1 MPTNRSIVFAVWGSL
16 GDLHP
21 FIAVALKLKQLGYD
35 PLIASVG
42 EYRAKVTAE
51 GIRFHT
57 VRPAFAEI
65 ERALAAQ
72 LPELTRQVIA
82 RPDLLYRRLVFPF
95 LRQSYEDMMDATR
108 DASVVVTGS
117 VCIGA
122 RLAAEQRGI
131 PWIGAVLQP
140 MMFVSAYDPPALIPG
155 AWLGALLRRVG
166 PRAATVLLRA
176 LKRLIGR
183 VSAPVHE
190 LRREIGLARSR
201 VDPLLDGQFSPA
213 GALAMYSPLLGAVQ
227 PDYPAPTALT
237 GFAFYDSERGG
248 DTALE
253 PALQS
258 FLAAGP
264 APIVFTLG
272 SSMVRNP
279 GDFYRDSLQAARQL
293 KRRAVLLVGE
303 GWGRPID
310 TGGRDDVLV
319 CGYAAYSRLFQ
330 HAAAIV
336 HQGGVGTL
344 AQALRAGRP
353 QLIVPFCCDQADNA
367 ARALRMGIART
378 LRRSHYSA
386 ASARDQLAALLAD
399 HAGAARAL
407 AIRDRIAL
415 EDGASEAAR
424 VLSDHI
430 QARLQ
435 SATFGS

>member
-1 MPTNRSIVFAVWGSL
+1 MASNRSIVFAVWGSL

-21 FIAVALKLKQLGYD
+21 FIAVALKLKQQGYD
-35 PLIASVG
+35 PVIASVS

-57 VRPAFAEI
+57 VRPAFAEL
-65 ERALAAQ
+65 ERALGAQ

-108 DASVVVTGS
+108 DAHVLVTGS
-117 VCIGA
+117 VCIAA

-131 PWIGAVLQP
+131 AWIGAVLQP

-155 AWLGALLRRVG
+155 AWLGALLNGVG
-166 PRAATVLLRA
+166 PGAAAVVLRA
-176 LKRLIGR
+176 LKRLISR
-183 VSAPVHE
+183 VAAPVHE
-190 LRREIGLARSR
+190 LRREIGLGASR
-201 VDPLLDGQFSPA
+201 QDPLLDGQFSPA

-227 PDYPAPTALT
+227 PDYPRPTALT

-248 DTALE
+248 ECALE

-264 APIVFTLG
+264 PPIVFTLG

-293 KRRAVLLVGE
+293 ERRAVLLVGE
-303 GWGRPID
+303 SWGRPID

-319 CGYAAYSRLFQ
+319 CAYAAYSRLFP

-353 QLIVPFCCDQADNA
+353 QLIIPFCCDQADNA
-367 ARALRMGIART
+367 ARAVRLGIART
-378 LRRSHYSA
+378 LRRSRYRA
-386 ASARDQLAALLAD
+386 ASACDQLSALLAD
-399 HAGAARAL
+399 RAGAERAL
-407 AIRDRIAL
+407 DIGERVAL

-424 VLSDHI
+424 VLGERI
-430 QARLQ
+430 QA
-435 SATFGS
+435 GC